1 MVKDSQCRDMDSNK
15 TSIDSQ
21 DTVDDGLTLS
31 KLSLDTRNDS
41 EKPVSVGLQ
50 KRLGRG
56 AVSSGLTHE
65 CGVFGA
71 MACGEWP
78 TQRVSVPKTTEYE

>member
-1 MVKDSQCRDMDSNK
+1 MVEDSQCLDMNSNK
-15 TSIDSQ
+15 PSTDLQ
-21 DTVDDGLTLS
+21 DRVDNGLALS
-31 KLSLDTRNDS
+31 KLSLDTKNDS
-41 EKPVSVGLQ
+41 EKPASVGIQ

-71 MACGEWP
+71 ISCGEWP
-78 TQRVSVPKTTEYE
+78 SQRVSTYEYCI